1 MERLKYQLKSVR
13 RDKLC
18 ILTFF
23 LPVVVGIAIRLLSG
37 VSLQSISENSFGV
50 LENRMD
56 ADTVEWLGANGTVTQ
71 YESLTELRAAINDPS
86 TQMIG
91 VLQTGS
97 AIQTFIS
104 GDELEMNRVIADT
117 LPQIYKNQTETLSV
131 TKTMIPAASDNDWLK
146 SLLIVMTLVAAMFMG
161 CTFNAMNIIGEKEDG
176 IEFINQVLPMSAS
189 SYITQKTLLGFIGGT
204 VSTIITALICVRT
217 DIEHILPFLL
227 IILLSAY
234 ISALMGLLIGC
245 FSDGLMSGIAYI
257 KVLMILFQAPP
268 IFFYLTVPDS
278 SIMFKLSYLLPSSA
292 TFYGVM
298 DLLNGQTKALCP
310 ALAALSAHA
319 VLWSLGYR
327 LLRRRSGQ
335 KRNRL

>member
-71 YESLTELRAAINDPS
+71 YESLTELRAAVNDPS

-104 GDELEMNRVIADT
+104 GDELEMNRVT
-117 LPQIYKNQTETLSV
+117 
-131 TKTMIPAASDNDWLK
+131 
-146 SLLIVMTLVAAMFMG
+146 
-161 CTFNAMNIIGEKEDG
+161 
-176 IEFINQVLPMSAS
+176 
-189 SYITQKTLLGFIGGT
+189 
-204 VSTIITALICVRT
+204 
-217 DIEHILPFLL
+217 
-227 IILLSAY
+227 
-234 ISALMGLLIGC
+234 
-245 FSDGLMSGIAYI
+245 
-257 KVLMILFQAPP
+257 
-268 IFFYLTVPDS
+268 
-278 SIMFKLSYLLPSSA
+278 
-292 TFYGVM
+292 
-298 DLLNGQTKALCP
+298 
-310 ALAALSAHA
+310 
-319 VLWSLGYR
+319 
-327 LLRRRSGQ
+327 
-335 KRNRL
+335 